1 MLELKSWPGW
11 PGGWQ
16 QEAGFSPVQ
25 LALGVEAGTEE
36 MLEEGRGRE
45 EGWDGIGVTWVTKG
59 AVKTNSCK
67 AITSGEV

>member
-36 MLEEGRGRE
+36 MLEEGRE
-45 EGWDGIGVTWVTKG
+45 ESWDAGGTWMTKG
-59 AVKTNSCK
+59 GVKTNSGE
-67 AITSGEV
+67 AIASGEV